1 MGERIQAYLLVDLG
15 LVVTTPTQLTM
26 VVGQPVRLFLSS
38 NSLRLTAILAGFRL
52 FVSRAQ
58 LT

>member
-38 NSLRLTAILAGFRL
+38 NSLRLTAILA
-52 FVSRAQ
+52 
-58 LT
+58 